1 MKDKTSAGLLALFL
15 GPFGVHRFY
24 LGQPGLGIAYLI
36 FCWFPIVWLI
46 AFIDAIL
53 LFTMDQEV
61 FDVKYNRIYNQ
72 GQTRRQTNSRPS
84 YHRQHQTNR
93 DSRKPQ
99 QKTRNNA
106 RNLNNPYRE
115 KAIKNYQDYDF
126 KEAIKHFK
134 KSLEINSNDKNVHFI
149 LACCYS
155 LTEKT
160 SESLFH
166 LSKAIEQGFNDFDK
180 INSHDALAFL
190 RIQPEYE
197 DFKAK
202 GYQMNKK
209 IEAPEQEE
217 ERLLDD
223 VVLTKIQRLG
233 ELREKGFITNEEFES
248 QKRKL
253 LRS

>member
-15 GPFGVHRFY
+15 GPLGVHRFY

-53 LFTMDQEV
+53 LFTMDDEV
-61 FDVKYNRIYNQ
+61 FDVKYNRSRR
-72 GQTRRQTNSRPS
+72 QTQNRRQTNNRPS
-84 YHRQHQTNR
+84 YHRQHKTNR
-93 DSRKPQ
+93 DFNQNKKVQ
-99 QKTRNNA
+99 NNA

-166 LSKAIEQGFNDFDK
+166 LSKAIEQGFNDFEK
-180 INSHDALAFL
+180 INSHDALAYL

-197 DFKAK
+197 GFKEK

-209 IEAPEQEE
+209 IEAPVQEE

-223 VVLTKIQRLG
+223 VILTKIQRLG
-233 ELREKGFITNEEFES
+233 ELREKGFLTNEEFES
-248 QKRKL
+248 EKRKL
-253 LRS
+253 LKH

>member
-1 MKDKTSAGLLALFL
+1 MKDKTAAGLLALFL
-15 GPFGVHRFY
+15 GFFGVHRFY
-24 LGQPGLGIAYLI
+24 LGQPGLGFVYLL
-36 FCWFPIVWLI
+36 FCWFPIMWMI
-46 AFIDAIL
+46 AVIDAIL
-53 LFTMDQEV
+53 LFTMDEEV
-61 FDVKYNRIYNQ
+61 FDVKYNRRFREGGN
-72 GQTRRQTNSRPS
+72 RRQTNNRPS

-93 DSRKPQ
+93 DQ
-99 QKTRNNA
+99 RNVNQGKSKS

-149 LACCYS
+149 LSCCYS

-166 LSKAIEQGFNDFDK
+166 LSKSIEQGFNDFEK
-180 INSHDALAFL
+180 INSHDALAYL

-202 GYQMNKK
+202 GYQKNKE
-209 IEAPEQEE
+209 INAPTQEE

-253 LRS
+253 LS

>member
-1 MKDKTSAGLLALFL
+1 MKDKTTAALLAFFL
-15 GPFGVHRFY
+15 GWLGVHRFY
-24 LGQPGLGIAYLI
+24 LGQPLLGILYFFLAPLAFFVGI
-36 FCWFPIVWLI
+36 IDSIVFLS
-46 AFIDAIL
+46 
-53 LFTMDQEV
+53 MDQEV
-61 FDVKYNRIYNQ
+61 FDVKYNRYRPIQ
-72 GQTRRQTNSRPS
+72 DRRQTNRPS

-93 DSRKPQ
+93 DYRKTNQPKQ
-99 QKTRNNA
+99 RNNA
-106 RNLNNPYRE
+106 RNINNPYRE

-126 KEAIKHFK
+126 KEAIRNLK

-209 IEAPEQEE
+209 IAAPQQEE

>member
-1 MKDKTSAGLLALFL
+1 MKDKTAAGLLALFL
-15 GPFGVHRFY
+15 GPLGVHRFY
-24 LGQPGLGIAYLI
+24 LGQPGLGFTYLI

-53 LFTMDQEV
+53 LLTMDQEV
-61 FDVKYNRIYNQ
+61 FDVKYNRVYRQAPN
-72 GQTRRQTNSRPS
+72 RRQSNRPS

-93 DSRKPQ
+93 DSRKSNHPQ
-99 QKTRNNA
+99 NKA
-106 RNLNNPYRE
+106 RNINNPYRE

-126 KEAIKHFK
+126 KEAIRNFK

-155 LTEKT
+155 FTEKT

-209 IEAPEQEE
+209 IEAPVQEE